1 MKLWQTWK
9 NYLKGN
15 MITFRNKTAE
25 TVQVGDV
32 MRQTDEFKRHTN
44 FYHYIAESVVRGDR
58 VNRIHDLD
66 GNYVGDQIER
76 DVIVIEWSPIHETAG
91 AKQTVKYTPTAVVE
105 VATSV
110 VDDYSQL
117 LTHEL
122 HDEEA

>member
-1 MKLWQTWK
+1 
-9 NYLKGN
+9 

-32 MRQTDEFKRHTN
+32 MRQTDEFKRYTN
-44 FYHYIAESVVRGDR
+44 IYHYIAESVVRGDIL
-58 VNRIHDLD
+58 NRIHDLD

-91 AKQTVKYTPTAVVE
+91 AKQTVKYTPTALVE

-117 LTHEL
+117 LTYEL

>member
-25 TVQVGDV
+25 TVQVGNV

-44 FYHYIAESVVRGDR
+44 FYHYIAKSVVRGD
-58 VNRIHDLD
+58 VKTSIHDLD

-76 DVIVIEWSPIHETAG
+76 DVVVIEWYPIHE
-91 AKQTVKYTPTAVVE
+91 AKTLKMKYTPTALIE